1 MLYTS
6 CHTTCLTTE
15 DLGSQE
21 IRKGHET
28 LKLELEPSAQSPP
41 PKQKPRRIGLDRNAP
56 PHVDKIVEKK
66 IKLMNA

>member
-6 CHTTCLTTE
+6 CHTTWLTTE

-41 PKQKPRRIGLDRNAP
+41 KAKTTPDWIGP
-56 PHVDKIVEKK
+56 ECPTPC
-66 IKLMNA
+66 

>member
-6 CHTTCLTTE
+6 CHTTWLTTE

-41 PKQKPRRIGLDRNAP
+41 KTKTTPDWIGPECPNP
-56 PHVDKIVEKK
+56 C
-66 IKLMNA
+66 

>member
-41 PKQKPRRIGLDRNAP
+41 QSKNHAGLDWTGM
-56 PHVDKIVEKK
+56 PHPMLTKS
-66 IKLMNA
+66 